1 MDSPVL
7 LFALAIAAIVAVP
20 QCQAGYEIVTSGTNC
35 QRIES
40 KADCEA
46 AANELNLKGWRRWTA
61 EEENVGG
68 SPPSCYTWNG
78 QDLYFNKNGQSQQPC
93 NSDSMICICRK
104 REPGNM
110 VRGLLLSFTWPAK
123 ISLFYV
129 VLHQVLPRTSTAWTT
144 AMAVRM
150 HGFAMWIGNPV
161 AITMTIDAML
171 Q

>member
-20 QCQAGYEIVTSGTNC
+20 QCQAGYEKVTSGTNC

-46 AANELNLKGWRRWTA
+46 AANELNLGDVTA

-68 SPPSCYTWNG
+68 WPPYCYLWHG
-78 QDLYFNKNGQSQQPC
+78 ELYFNKNGQSQQPC

-104 REPGNM
+104 RDQEPGNM
-110 VRGLLLSFTWPAK
+110 VRGLLLSFTRPAK
-123 ISLFYV
+123 ISLFYQGSY
-129 VLHQVLPRTSTAWTT
+129 LNQFSQNNLKN
-144 AMAVRM
+144 
-150 HGFAMWIGNPV
+150 GNPE
-161 AITMTIDAML
+161 ILNLCFCEDFT
-171 Q
+171 